1 MISKVKQFLSTGHQA
16 KKLEE
21 NLLDFIAEEVATIE
35 EPTAVISI
43 ALGAMLVKINK
54 IHGLPKEEFLRLM
67 EATWDNIVRDV
78 H

>member
-1 MISKVKQFLSTGHQA
+1 MARTDKQILSIGQQS

-21 NLLDFIAEEVATIE
+21 NLLDFIAEEVAASH
-35 EPTAVISI
+35 EPTAVIAV

-54 IHGLPKEEFLRLM
+54 INGMPKEDFLGLM
-67 EATWDNIVRDV
+67 EATWDGVVRDV